1 VSAKVAEVETIT
13 NLNEIQRIVRQI
25 VRNFHPHQVILFG
38 SYADGIPTEDSDVD
52 LLVVM
57 DTDISPL
64 YAAAQIAATIDHP
77 FPLDIVVFTPSDF
90 RASLKRRGVFAT
102 EVATKGLSLYEA

>member
-1 VSAKVAEVETIT
+1 VTEVEQV

-25 VRNFHPHQVILFG
+25 VRNFHPRQIILFG

-57 DTDISPL
+57 DTDQPPL
-64 YAAAQIAATIDHP
+64 YAAAQISATVDHP
-77 FPLDIVVFTPSDF
+77 FPLDILVFTPSEF
-90 RASLKRRGVFAT
+90 QASLERRGVFAT
-102 EVATKGLSLYEA
+102 DVMTKGVSLYEA